1 MPTSASVADIGW
13 AHLTISVLRVDRV
26 GHTCVEFAPFERR
39 AETSWDNDPEPGKR
53 TLAAMRAGVQH
64 LEVLHRG

>member
-1 MPTSASVADIGW
+1 M
-13 AHLTISVLRVDRV
+13 
-26 GHTCVEFAPFERR
+26 EFAPFERR

-64 LEVLHRG
+64 LEVAPRLAQHCVHVNQRGYR